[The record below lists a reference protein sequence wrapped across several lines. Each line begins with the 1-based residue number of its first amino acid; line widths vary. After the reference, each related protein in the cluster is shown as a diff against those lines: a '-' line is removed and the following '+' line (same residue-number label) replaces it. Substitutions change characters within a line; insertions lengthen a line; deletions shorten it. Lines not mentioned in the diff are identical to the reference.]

1 MPSPHPTN
9 RPEGADRPTPRQL
22 RYLRALA
29 NSRGQTFTYPTT
41 KAKASAEIRRL
52 QAIPA
57 ETRGERRI
65 ERDRLERDVE
75 LPADPTAIAD
85 DETTGYGANAHW
97 AHTRP
102 SGGRS

>member
-9 RPEGADRPTPRQL
+9 QPEGPDRPTPRQL

-29 NSRGQTFTYPTT
+29 NRRGQTFTYPLT

-57 ETRGERRI
+57 ESHGERWV
-65 ERDRLERDVE
+65 ERERLQREVE
-75 LPADPTAIAD
+75 LPADATAVG
-85 DETTGYGANAHW
+85 DEEITGHGASARW
-97 AHTRP
+97 THTREP
-102 SGGRS
+102 RS